1 MSEGRQKGNPS
12 HTQKSFSR
20 ALGSQ
25 QKRKTMDHLSF
36 FNVTCTSLMLK
47 KSEAEKHS
55 AFRITRR
62 RLERA
67 ADMFTIGS

>member
-1 MSEGRQKGNPS
+1 
-12 HTQKSFSR
+12 
-20 ALGSQ
+20 
-25 QKRKTMDHLSF
+25 MDQLFF

-47 KSEAEKHS
+47 KSEAEKHP

-67 ADMFTIGS
+67 ADTFTIGS